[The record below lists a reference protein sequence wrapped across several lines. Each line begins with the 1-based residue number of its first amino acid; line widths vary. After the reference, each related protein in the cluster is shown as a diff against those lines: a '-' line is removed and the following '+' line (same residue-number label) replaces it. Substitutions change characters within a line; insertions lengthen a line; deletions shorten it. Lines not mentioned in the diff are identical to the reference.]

1 MQNKYFRFISDE
13 ARAQFEASYSSN
25 IDVAN
30 AIQNSI
36 FKVIQVAGD
45 DVVGIQFKSGATLTY
60 SKDCLYITRDEMDE
74 FFVEVCGFGG
84 DSGSWEEG
92 ETYICTDLKG
102 LVQRSKLNIRFAE
115 LVHLNR
121 FKVLTVDYSLGSPR
135 VKSIQVGNQK
145 INLALVQAERPFF
158 RRWIDF
164 KNNIEGDIVVQEYL
178 DELGELGE
186 LDEHDEPQDAEND
199 VGTVDPAPLVLE
211 GPAKIE
217 LAVSDEKSRLA
228 AIKFLEGTRFA
239 NV

>member
-25 IDVAN
+25 IDIAN

-36 FKVIQVAGD
+36 FKVIQVAID

-60 SKDCLYITRDEMDE
+60 SKDCLYITCDEMDE

-102 LVQRSKLNIRFAE
+102 LVQRSKLNIRFAD

-135 VKSIQVGNQK
+135 VKSVQVGNQK

-186 LDEHDEPQDAEND
+186 LDEPQDAEND
-199 VGTVDPAPLVLE
+199 IGTVEPAPLVLE

-217 LAVSDEKSRLA
+217 LTVSDEKSRLT
-228 AIKFLEGTRFA
+228 AIKLLEGTRFA
-239 NV
+239 DV